1 MLIIARLLELPL
13 PPKQS
18 QSRQSLFVLE
28 LREWR
33 GGYLVGRGEGYS
45 SYCESFLLFWT
56 CQGVGVDCVEGYFR
70 LLRLASEYNDEV
82 QILFFVVL
90 SYNCSTC
97 NDSLDKFAPCR
108 SNLQRTNIPICASS
122 PNFRLVR
129 NYFNL
134 LHSALVWI
142 SRAAA
147 VTRRLDIEDL
157 HLLDEF
163 SSTQQSPT
171 LKCKLSQP
179 PRYNI
184 FKGWILQLHLDDE
197 LN

>member
-1 MLIIARLLELPL
+1 MDY
-13 PPKQS
+13 
-18 QSRQSLFVLE
+18 
-28 LREWR
+28 
-33 GGYLVGRGEGYS
+33 GGILSVTEICIGRY
-45 SYCESFLLFWT
+45 
-56 CQGVGVDCVEGYFR
+56 
-70 LLRLASEYNDEV
+70 YNEV
-82 QILFFVVL
+82 QMLFFIVL
-90 SYNCSTC
+90 FCDCFTC
-97 NDSLDKFAPCR
+97 NDSLDKFAPCC

-147 VTRRLDIEDL
+147 VTRRLDIEVL
-157 HLLDEF
+157 HLWDEF

-171 LKCKLSQP
+171 LKCKLSRP

-184 FKGWILQLHLDDE
+184 FKGWILG
-197 LN
+197 NYISTRS

>member
-1 MLIIARLLELPL
+1 M
-13 PPKQS
+13 
-18 QSRQSLFVLE
+18 
-28 LREWR
+28 
-33 GGYLVGRGEGYS
+33 
-45 SYCESFLLFWT
+45 
-56 CQGVGVDCVEGYFR
+56 
-70 LLRLASEYNDEV
+70 
-82 QILFFVVL
+82 LFFVVL

-97 NDSLDKFAPCR
+97 NDSLDKFAPGR

-179 PRYNI
+179 PSYNI
-184 FKGWILQLHLDDE
+184 FKGWILGNYISTMSWTNSANRDE
-197 LN
+197 ICHYRRQFKMFASGVKTVFFLKNCWNWLI

>member
-1 MLIIARLLELPL
+1 M
-13 PPKQS
+13 
-18 QSRQSLFVLE
+18 
-28 LREWR
+28 
-33 GGYLVGRGEGYS
+33 
-45 SYCESFLLFWT
+45 
-56 CQGVGVDCVEGYFR
+56 
-70 LLRLASEYNDEV
+70 
-82 QILFFVVL
+82 LFFIVL
-90 SYNCSTC
+90 FYNCLTY
-97 NDSLDKFAPCR
+97 NDSLDKFAPCC

-142 SRAAA
+142 SRAGA

-157 HLLDEF
+157 HLRDEF

-171 LKCKLSQP
+171 LKCKLSQL

-184 FKGWILQLHLDDE
+184 FKGWILGNCISTMSWTNSDNRDE
-197 LN
+197 ICHYRRQSKMFASGVNFSRNNIFSRILAHKFQVHSKNCVVCVY

>member
-1 MLIIARLLELPL
+1 M
-13 PPKQS
+13 
-18 QSRQSLFVLE
+18 
-28 LREWR
+28 
-33 GGYLVGRGEGYS
+33 
-45 SYCESFLLFWT
+45 
-56 CQGVGVDCVEGYFR
+56 
-70 LLRLASEYNDEV
+70 
-82 QILFFVVL
+82 LFFIVL
-90 SYNCSTC
+90 FSDCFTC
-97 NDSLDKFAPCR
+97 NDSLDKFAPCC

-157 HLLDEF
+157 HLWDEF
-163 SSTQQSPT
+163 SSTKQSPT

-184 FKGWILQLHLDDE
+184 FKGWILGNCISTMSWTNSANRDE
-197 LN
+197 ICQHCHYRRQSKMFASGVNFSRNNIFSRILAQKFQVHSKNCVVCVY

>member
-1 MLIIARLLELPL
+1 ML
-13 PPKQS
+13 
-18 QSRQSLFVLE
+18 
-28 LREWR
+28 
-33 GGYLVGRGEGYS
+33 
-45 SYCESFLLFWT
+45 C
-56 CQGVGVDCVEGYFR
+56 
-70 LLRLASEYNDEV
+70 
-82 QILFFVVL
+82 FVVL

-122 PNFRLVR
+122 PNFRLVL

-134 LHSALVWI
+134 RHSALVWI

-163 SSTQQSPT
+163 SSAQQSPT

-184 FKGWILQLHLDDE
+184 FKGWILGNCISTMSWTNSAYRDE
-197 LN
+197 ICHQRRRQSKMFASGVNFSRNNIFSRILAHKFQVHSKNCVVCVY